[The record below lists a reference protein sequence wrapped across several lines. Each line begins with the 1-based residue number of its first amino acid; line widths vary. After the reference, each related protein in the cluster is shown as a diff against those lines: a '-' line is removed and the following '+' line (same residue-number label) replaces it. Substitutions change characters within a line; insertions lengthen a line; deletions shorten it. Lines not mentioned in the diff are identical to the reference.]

1 VAAPDD
7 CGRPRGAAPSAASV
21 LVPAAVLL
29 QPHRGDTDV
38 LAAVGV
44 AVRRGLRTA
53 IGNERPVERDAP
65 MEADALPLRPLFLE
79 CTRCF
84 EWVPYP
90 KPGETVEH
98 TCNLQQLRERTCDH
112 VWERRPP
119 YEAGILLTNTCTKC
133 GAKVA

>member
-1 VAAPDD
+1 MAAPDD

-53 IGNERPVERDAP
+53 IGNEQPVEQEAP
-65 MEADALPLRPLFLE
+65 MEGTWKQRRAVAGQWGGIVLLGVAAFGLLAMVVGAMGASIHW
-79 CTRCF
+79 
-84 EWVPYP
+84 WVVSL
-90 KPGETVEH
+90 G
-98 TCNLQQLRERTCDH
+98 R
-112 VWERRPP
+112 
-119 YEAGILLTNTCTKC
+119 
-133 GAKVA
+133 